1 MAIIISILMSLG
13 IISNPVNND
22 NTSFG
27 YNETRGDNY
36 TATSKGGVDWAETH

>member
-22 NTSFG
+22 NNSFG
-27 YNETRGDNY
+27 YHETRGDNY
-36 TATSKGGVDWAETH
+36 AATSKGGVDWSETH